1 MARGL
6 ADARTPALDYYPVPK
21 GRLAQERRACTR
33 ATSERR
39 TMTKDRIAEISID
52 REGRLCVRP
61 VSAEF
66 PHIYREAME
75 VTWDT
80 ARRSLRSPVPRG
92 WTYEHWFQQILDAVR
107 QQGVELVIDESTRW
121 SNADS
126 LRIGRA
132 ANADRDRAG

>member
-1 MARGL
+1 
-6 ADARTPALDYYPVPK
+6 
-21 GRLAQERRACTR
+21 
-33 ATSERR
+33 
-39 TMTKDRIAEISID
+39 MTKDLIAEISID

-75 VTWDT
+75 VTWDAAT
-80 ARRSLRSPVPRG
+80 RSLRPPVPRE
-92 WTYEHWFQQILDAVR
+92 WTYEHWLKQIFDAGR

-126 LRIGRA
+126 LIRIHRA
-132 ANADRDRAG
+132 SNAHRDRTG